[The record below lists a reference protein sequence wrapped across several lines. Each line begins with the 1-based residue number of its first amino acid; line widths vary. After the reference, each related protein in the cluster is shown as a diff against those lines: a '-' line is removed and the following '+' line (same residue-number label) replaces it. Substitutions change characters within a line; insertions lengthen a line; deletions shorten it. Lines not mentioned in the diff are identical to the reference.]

1 MCIPYILQ
9 LCISGWWRDE
19 CSLSVAV
26 CYLKE
31 ALKMSSTVE
40 DFEIYYVKLMYQ
52 VLMVLFVGMQ
62 CITLIYHYYI
72 HIYS

>member
-1 MCIPYILQ
+1 
-9 LCISGWWRDE
+9 
-19 CSLSVAV
+19 
-26 CYLKE
+26 
-31 ALKMSSTVE
+31 MSSTVE

-62 CITLIYHYYI
+62 CITLIYRYYI